1 MRALPMHVA
10 GTQRAA
16 AHQALAKG
24 GRQREGY
31 MHVVKTLSV
40 TMLAALLA
48 ATMLTPAGA
57 ADMTHERALNA
68 AKEPQ
73 NWLLHYGNYEGHRF
87 SALKNVNTGNVKNL
101 KVAFTVPLSGY
112 ESGGRS
118 QFG

>member
-1 MRALPMHVA
+1 MR
-10 GTQRAA
+10 T
-16 AHQALAKG
+16 
-24 GRQREGY
+24 
-31 MHVVKTLSV
+31 
-40 TMLAALLA
+40 LLA
-48 ATMLTPAGA
+48 GAFAGSLLMATALTPASA

-87 SALKNVNTGNVKNL
+87 SALKDVNTGNVKNL

-118 QFG
+118 SFSTSEATPVGDDGMLNRTDFWCLVHGSD

>member
-1 MRALPMHVA
+1 MKVA
-10 GTQRAA
+10 SIT
-16 AHQALAKG
+16 
-24 GRQREGY
+24 
-31 MHVVKTLSV
+31 T
-40 TMLAALLA
+40 LAALLA

-68 AKEPQ
+68 AKEPH

-87 SALKNVNTGNVKNL
+87 SSLKDINAGNVKNL

-118 QFG
+118 QFGAMEARRSSRTA